1 MVCTYTG
8 NYTYQP
14 DTMDKSTMDIVC
26 DAIIDYVETYGEN
39 HGIRITISNAEG
51 WEKHGKPINVKQ
63 YNIASG
69 NDIIPIEE
77 AAEMLIAYYES
88 YMEDDASNFGENPYY
103 IGEPWSEE
111 DIEVFVRENMIEYWA

>member
-14 DTMDKSTMDIVC
+14 NTTDKSTMDIVC
-26 DAIIDYVETYGEN
+26 DAIIDYVETYGEH

-63 YNIASG
+63 YNISSG

-77 AAEMLIAYYES
+77 AAENLIDYYES
-88 YMEDDASNFGENPYY
+88 YMEDEASNFGENPYY

>member
-8 NYTYQP
+8 SYTYQP
-14 DTMDKSTMDIVC
+14 DTMNKSIMDIVC
-26 DAIIDYVETYGEN
+26 DAIIDYVKTYGEN

-63 YNIASG
+63 YNISSG

-88 YMEDDASNFGENPYY
+88 KRM
-103 IGEPWSEE
+103 
-111 DIEVFVRENMIEYWA
+111 VREEQC

>member
-1 MVCTYTG
+1 
-8 NYTYQP
+8 
-14 DTMDKSTMDIVC
+14 MDIVC

-51 WEKHGKPINVKQ
+51 WETHGQPINVKQ

-77 AAEMLIAYYES
+77 AAENLIDYYES
-88 YMEDDASNFGENPYY
+88 YMEDEASNFGENPYY
-103 IGEPWSEE
+103 IGEPWSKE
-111 DIEVFVRENMIEYWA
+111 DIEVFVREHMVEYWA

>member
-8 NYTYQP
+8 SYTYQP
-14 DTMDKSTMDIVC
+14 NTTDKSTMDIVC
-26 DAIIDYVETYGEN
+26 DAIIDYVETYGAN
-39 HGIRITISNAEG
+39 HGIRITISNTEG

-88 YMEDDASNFGENPYY
+88 YMEDECSNFGENPYY
-103 IGEPWSEE
+103 IGKPWSEE